1 MTLVRLCNKFSLYF
15 RFREKFFL
23 QVKGLPMG
31 TVLSPFLANFYMDFI
46 EQSALH
52 SFPLKHSLWFRFVDD
67 ILAVWEHGQN
77 SLKVFLAHLNSFDS
91 NLQFTIELEDSGKLP
106 FLDVLIIKN
115 IPSLDFSIYRK
126 PTHNDRY
133 LHFSSN
139 HPPCVKRG
147 VVISLVDRFLK
158 ICSRNHVKSELD
170 YVKDILFCNG
180 YPINL
185 IENIIDRRLKK
196 IKQENRKP
204 VPLDSGTLAIEKK
217 TFTTL
222 PYVSKLSDKLG
233 KILKRHNLSVS
244 FKTEQKVEHF
254 FNSGKDKTDPILGS
268 GVYRVPC
275 SCGRFYIGR
284 TNQQLG
290 ERLQEH
296 KISIDKSLR
305 LENKNDNFDSALAQ
319 HIYENPAHLV
329 LFEEATLI
337 STVNGLPQSFKEA
350 IEIKKTY
357 K

>member
-1 MTLVRLCNKFSLYF
+1 
-15 RFREKFFL
+15 
-23 QVKGLPMG
+23 
-31 TVLSPFLANFYMDFI
+31 MDFI
-46 EQSALH
+46 EQSALN
-52 SFPLKHSLWFRFVDD
+52 SFPLKHSLWFCFVDD
-67 ILAVWEHGQN
+67 NLAVWEHGQD
-77 SLKVFLAHLNSFDS
+77 SLKDFLAHLNSFDS

-126 PTHNDRY
+126 PTHYDRY

-147 VVISLVDRFLK
+147 VVISLVDRVLK
-158 ICSRNHVKSELD
+158 ICSRNHIKSELD

-233 KILKRHNLSVS
+233 KI
-244 FKTEQKVEHF
+244 
-254 FNSGKDKTDPILGS
+254 
-268 GVYRVPC
+268 
-275 SCGRFYIGR
+275 
-284 TNQQLG
+284 
-290 ERLQEH
+290 
-296 KISIDKSLR
+296 
-305 LENKNDNFDSALAQ
+305 
-319 HIYENPAHLV
+319 
-329 LFEEATLI
+329 
-337 STVNGLPQSFKEA
+337 
-350 IEIKKTY
+350 IKKT
-357 K
+357 